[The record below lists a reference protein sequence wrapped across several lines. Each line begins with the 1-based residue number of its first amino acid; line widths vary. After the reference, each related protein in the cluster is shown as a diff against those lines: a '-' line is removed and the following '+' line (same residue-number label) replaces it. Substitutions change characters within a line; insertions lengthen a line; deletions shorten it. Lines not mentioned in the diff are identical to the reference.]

1 LKNAW
6 TVSIRTSRSLNRTR
20 SMAVLV
26 VEISRKNLVSLSFV
40 FSPCGGE
47 IRRAFSYPQIGEAV
61 KYFAA
66 ASVYIYIRH
75 ENLRLHRVVGEPERR
90 CT

>member
-1 LKNAW
+1 
-6 TVSIRTSRSLNRTR
+6 
-20 SMAVLV
+20 MAVLV

-66 ASVYIYIRH
+66 ASVYIY
-75 ENLRLHRVVGEPERR
+75 
-90 CT
+90 T